1 MPPERDTW
9 KPWLRLSSDWGHRW
23 SGWATLVRKAQ
34 AMWLLSLWIGGENNG
49 KARLASPYPGT
60 SYPRYIG
67 PEHDRIG
74 PPPRIADYT
83 HLPNYVVISNS
94 PKEPTMSYFPG
105 MQKGNLDAAKA
116 DEHGKIKKETVALQ
130 GVSVT
135 RVTFDA
141 GAKWSNDL
149 KEYAGTD
156 SCQLPHVAL
165 VLSGTLRVV
174 MDDGSQQDFSKND
187 VMLLPP
193 GHDAWSVGNEPC
205 VFVEFSRGND
215 YYTGDHS
222 H

>member
-1 MPPERDTW
+1 MTQKR
-9 KPWLRLSSDWGHRW
+9 
-23 SGWATLVRKAQ
+23 
-34 AMWLLSLWIGGENNG
+34 
-49 KARLASPYPGT
+49 ASPTCRT
-60 SYPRYIG
+60 SERTPLTIYC
-67 PEHDRIG
+67 PELRRIRVDLG
-74 PPPRIADYT
+74 
-83 HLPNYVVISNS
+83 SS
-94 PKEPTMSYFPG
+94 KESTMSYFPG
-105 MQKGNLDAAKA
+105 MQKGNLDSVKS
-116 DEHGKIKKETVALQ
+116 DEHGKIKKETVSLQ

-135 RVTFDA
+135 RVTFDV
-141 GAKWSNDL
+141 GAKWSTDL
-149 KEYAGTD
+149 KDYAGTD

-215 YYTGDHS
+215 YYAAGDHS

>member
-1 MPPERDTW
+1 LRIGCHPAERIPNTPPNTW
-9 KPWLRLSSDWGHRW
+9 NNLSPEGVDNE
-23 SGWATLVRKAQ
+23 
-34 AMWLLSLWIGGENNG
+34 LLSWDAE
-49 KARLASPYPGT
+49 
-60 SYPRYIG
+60 
-67 PEHDRIG
+67 
-74 PPPRIADYT
+74 
-83 HLPNYVVISNS
+83 
-94 PKEPTMSYFPG
+94 
-105 MQKGNLDAAKA
+105 GNLDAVKP
-116 DEHGKIKKETVALQ
+116 DEHGKIKKESVVLQ

-135 RVTFDA
+135 RITFDV

-149 KEYAGTD
+149 KEYAGTN

-215 YYTGDHS
+215 YYGGAHA